1 MICTAC
7 RAGLRTARATP
18 LRTIAL
24 RASLSASSSASS
36 PSSRLVAATTLQTT
50 SFVRSFSA
58 SRTLRSVSATIDQEL
73 PSMSPAES
81 AIAELL
87 AEKLSPTQLLVQDVS
102 GGCGSM
108 YAIDITSPAFRGQ
121 TILKQQRM
129 VNAALGDLVK
139 GWHGVQIRTKVPA
152 EDA

>member
-1 MICTAC
+1 MICNTC
-7 RAGLRTARATP
+7 RAAMRTARATP
-18 LRTIAL
+18 LRTMAL
-24 RASLSASSSASS
+24 RASASTAAAASS
-36 PSSRLVAATTLQTT
+36 PSSRLLAASTLRTT
-50 SFVRSFSA
+50 SFARSFSA
-58 SRTLRSVSATIDQEL
+58 SRTLRSVSATIDEEL

-139 GWHGVQIRTKVPA
+139 SWHGVQIRTKVPT

>member
-1 MICTAC
+1 MICNTC
-7 RAGLRTARATP
+7 RRAAMRSARLP
-18 LRTIAL
+18 LRTLVRAPTTITRLTQAPTAL
-24 RASLSASSSASS
+24 TTPRRFLS
-36 PSSRLVAATTLQTT
+36 T
-50 SFVRSFSA
+50 STPRFSA
-58 SRTLRSVSATIDQEL
+58 AAEEEPDL

-81 AIAELL
+81 AIAEILS
-87 AEKLSPTQLLVQDVS
+87 EKLSPTELLVQDVS

-108 YAIDITSPAFRGQ
+108 YAIDITSPAFKGQ

-152 EDA
+152 

>member
-1 MICTAC
+1 MICNAC
-7 RAGLRTARATP
+7 RAGLRTARANP

-24 RASLSASSSASS
+24 RASSVSSSTSS
-36 PSSRLVAATTLQTT
+36 PSSRLIAAITLQST
-50 SFVRSFSA
+50 SFTRSFSA
-58 SRTLRSVSATIDQEL
+58 SRTLRSVSATIDEEL